1 MYSLESR
8 YSILINELDLLEQEF
23 CVDNTKPYI
32 HLKHSNDFE
41 VLEYG

>member
-23 CVDNTKPYI
+23 YVDNIKPYI
-32 HLKHSNDFE
+32 YLKYSNDFE

>member
-8 YSILINELDLLEQEF
+8 YSILINELNLLEQKF
-23 CVDNTKPYI
+23 YVDNIKPYI
-32 HLKHSNDFE
+32 HLKYSNDFE